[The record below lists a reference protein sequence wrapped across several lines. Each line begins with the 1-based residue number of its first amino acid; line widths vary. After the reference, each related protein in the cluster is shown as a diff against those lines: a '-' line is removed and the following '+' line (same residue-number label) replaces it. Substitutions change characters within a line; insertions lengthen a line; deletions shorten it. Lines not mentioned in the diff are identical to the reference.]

1 MCHWEFDI
9 WAKILR
15 KWVSELCVYIGEN
28 VSVPEM
34 KSTKQQHDWSWVSG
48 GESDGK
54 WDYQDWEDQ
63 YTQKFVAQRKD
74 LTLSELQN
82 NYKYVNRSLQMPIVI

>member
-1 MCHWEFDI
+1 M
-9 WAKILR
+9 
-15 KWVSELCVYIGEN
+15 SELCVHIGEN

-54 WDYQDWEDQ
+54 
-63 YTQKFVAQRKD
+63 
-74 LTLSELQN
+74 
-82 NYKYVNRSLQMPIVI
+82 